1 MKKGIR
7 TIIGMVAISLSL
19 ILSVFAA
26 ASIGSDDVDVPVREG
41 YMLREYLGKV
51 GVFLPGATEPL
62 SITDI
67 ETKNLPGA
75 DREELKQGIFTKNSK
90 ELAQL
95 LEDLGS

>member
-7 TIIGMVAISLSL
+7 TIIGMGAISLSL
-19 ILSVFAA
+19 IMSVFAVA
-26 ASIGSDDVDVPVREG
+26 NLGTEEANPPEDEG

-51 GVFLPGATEPL
+51 GVFLPGETEPL
-62 SITDI
+62 RMTDI

-75 DREELKQGIFTKNSK
+75 DREELKEGIFTKNSK
-90 ELAQL
+90 ELAEL